1 MLLQLKR
8 RSELAMSTPA
18 PNAMMEPIILFLRL
32 TKDARAAPA
41 ISGKLAVKPQSRESN
56 MVPVDEVNYFFTKN
70 LPARSEYKTMMS
82 KRYLKS
88 INLPRVAPQI
98 IGVGTLLHF
107 LTKYRCLSPWW
118 T

>member
-1 MLLQLKR
+1 MI
-8 RSELAMSTPA
+8 
-18 PNAMMEPIILFLRL
+18 EPITLFLRL

-41 ISGKLAVKPQSRESN
+41 ISGKLAIKPQSRESN
-56 MVPVDEVNYFFTKN
+56 KVPVDEVNYFFTKN
-70 LPARSEYKTMMS
+70 LRASSEYKNYDEQ
-82 KRYLKS
+82 RCLKS

-107 LTKYRCLSPWW
+107 LTRYRCLSPWW